1 MSITMASKA
10 CDAVMLAIKTSQ
22 LDFVIQETP
31 YSSFVT
37 IRKKFQKGFNPKEK
51 EAQLELTKEDSI
63 MLQEK
68 LEKAEKHILK
78 LHEEN
83 DKQKAIFTEELAIL
97 KAQIKEKSDEILV
110 YKVDAV
116 KLGKTIKSLEKEVHN
131 CEKKTSNLEDKIET
145 LNVSK
150 AEIKKEH
157 DKLLKDVKN
166 LTKNSKKMQIF
177 ETLAV
182 QTECVPENNNI
193 SQKCE
198 GTSSSRAPQ
207 TVCRGSQTSS
217 SSEVSFSVI
226 GEHGLQTFDCVVCDK
241 TFLSADS
248 LQVHV
253 QSEHDLMLDLGKLND
268 HHEKDPFVRFL
279 KSMEV
284 GEEYIEERIKL
295 YPSHWD
301 HVGERV
307 KFRRLAQIKL
317 AITSKRIEEN
327 MEKNDIKK
335 IKFCGWSYDTNC
347 L

>member
-1 MSITMASKA
+1 MASKA
-10 CDAVMLAIKTSQ
+10 CDAVMSAIKTSQ

-37 IRKKFQKGFNPKEK
+37 IRKKFQKGFNPRVQVAEIKTAENHMLEEVHLENGKLKEVIKEK
-51 EAQLELTKEDSI
+51 ESQLELTKENSI
-63 MLQEK
+63 LLQEK
-68 LEKAEKHILK
+68 LEKAEKDILK

-83 DKQKAIFTEELAIL
+83 AKQKAIFAEELSIL
-97 KAQIKEKSDEILV
+97 KAQIKEKGDEILV

-131 CEKKTSNLEDKIET
+131 CEKKTSSLEEKIET

-150 AEIKKEH
+150 AEIKKER
-157 DKLLKDVKN
+157 DRLLKDVKN

-253 QSEHDLMLDLGKLND
+253 QSEHDLMLDLGKLTD

-317 AITSKRIEEN
+317 AITSK
-327 MEKNDIKK
+327 
-335 IKFCGWSYDTNC
+335 
-347 L
+347 